1 MRDDA
6 ALARRGNFCATQ
18 CVDCTEWSWW
28 TPAPFGGGG
37 TGGKTEKVRT
47 EESMHEER
55 EEREPKLLPVL
66 NNISRPAAAPE
77 AHDDRS
83 RAVRARSRAARSH
96 GADLKRFRRF
106 HRLGEPC
113 LLFVGPY
120 TPDGGLD
127 VAIEATHR
135 LKETFADVRLAAI
148 PSGPIDQKYLDA
160 CEISALGLGHR
171 GIIEWTV
178 DDAELPF
185 WYATATA
192 VCAPWR
198 APVGDA
204 NAARRAAAAGRPF
217 IGSDVAPFS
226 SELAGDADWAT
237 LVPAGDS
244 GALVATATA
253 LFEVAV
259 AAKAEAIAAAKA
271 RIAQARTRPELS
283 VEPAQALP
291 TQ

>member
-1 MRDDA
+1 MTIELGR
-6 ALARRGNFCATQ
+6 F
-18 CVDCTEWSWW
+18 
-28 TPAPFGGGG
+28 
-37 TGGKTEKVRT
+37 
-47 EESMHEER
+47 
-55 EEREPKLLPVL
+55 
-66 NNISRPAAAPE
+66 APE
-77 AHDDRS
+77 AERLVS
-83 RAVRARSRAARSH
+83 Q

-120 TPDGGLD
+120 TQDGGLD
-127 VAIEATHR
+127 VAIEAAHR
-135 LKETFADVRLAAI
+135 LKESFADVRLAAI
-148 PSGPIDQKYLDA
+148 PSGLIDQKYLDV
-160 CEISALGLGHR
+160 CEMRALGLGHR

-178 DDAELPF
+178 DDEELPF

-204 NAARRAAAAGRPF
+204 TAPRRAAAAGRPF
-217 IGSDVAPFS
+217 IGSDIEPFRS
-226 SELAGDADWAT
+226 KLAGASDWAT

-244 GALVATATA
+244 GALAATATA

-259 AAKAEAIAAAKA
+259 AAKAKALEAAKA
-271 RIAQARTRPELS
+271 RIQARTRPELA

>member
-1 MRDDA
+1 MTTDD
-6 ALARRGNFCATQ
+6 LARF
-18 CVDCTEWSWW
+18 
-28 TPAPFGGGG
+28 
-37 TGGKTEKVRT
+37 
-47 EESMHEER
+47 
-55 EEREPKLLPVL
+55 
-66 NNISRPAAAPE
+66 APE
-77 AHDDRS
+77 ADLLVS
-83 RAVRARSRAARSH
+83 R
-96 GADLKRFRRF
+96 GADLKKFKRF

-120 TPDGGLD
+120 TRDGGLD
-127 VAIEATHR
+127 LAIDAAHR
-135 LKETFADVRLAAI
+135 LKETFPDVRLAAI

-160 CEISALGLGHR
+160 CEMRVLGLGHR

-178 DDAELPF
+178 ADEELPF

-198 APVGDA
+198 APVGDST
-204 NAARRAAAAGRPF
+204 AARRAAAAGRPF
-217 IGSDVAPFS
+217 IGSNIAPFS

-237 LVPAGDS
+237 LVPVGDLD
-244 GALVATATA
+244 ALVATATS

-271 RIAQARTRPELS
+271 RIAQARTRPELA
-283 VEPAQALP
+283 VESGQAVR